1 MDACG
6 KPLLRVR
13 DLRVNYGPAS
23 VIKGVSFTLRRGET
37 AAIVGE
43 SGSGKTQTV
52 LAALSLLPR
61 QAVTAG
67 SAIFEDTE
75 LLALS
80 RRRLDRR
87 AECSTKAGV
96 VLARRAR
103 PIGVPIPAARCQ

>member
-13 DLRVNYGPAS
+13 DLRVSYGPAS
-23 VIKGVSFTLRRGET
+23 VVKGVSFSVLRGET

-61 QAVTAG
+61 QALTTG
-67 SAIFEDTE
+67 SVKFEDIN

-80 RRRLDRR
+80 RRRLDALLGRH
-87 AECSTKAGV
+87 
-96 VLARRAR
+96 
-103 PIGVPIPAARCQ
+103 